1 MSDLFLELFS
11 EEIPSNL
18 QKSARNQ
25 LLQSFND
32 FFKKE
37 NIVLKKQGKA
47 YSTPNRLIIIF
58 YGINPEIVKKSE
70 EVKGPSIN
78 APEKAL
84 DGFIKSNQ
92 IKKNN
97 IYKKNIEKGEFYFF
111 KKPSKKLKTID
122 LLNKNIPLILEKIL
136 WKKSMKWGDFDLYW
150 GRPLK
155 SILAIFDKT
164 KLNFSFHHLQS
175 SNVTYLDK
183 SFESKTKVFK
193 NYKSY
198 EKYFKKLNIIIDH
211 NLRRKSI
218 ENQLNK
224 LSKKK
229 NLNIKIDEKL
239 LEEVSNLVESPLV
252 LPCKFDLKYLE
263 IPKEILIITMQYHQ
277 KYFQKHKLK
286 VVQTRLLNH
295 K

>member
-1 MSDLFLELFS
+1 MSDFFLELFS

-37 NIVLKKQGKA
+37 SIILKKQGKA
-47 YSTPNRLIIIF
+47 YSTPNRLIITF
-58 YGINPEIVKKSE
+58 DGVKPEIVKKSE
-70 EVKGPSIN
+70 EVRGPRVN

-97 IYKKNIEKGEFYFF
+97 IYKKNTEKGEFYFF

-164 KLNFSFHHLQS
+164 KLNFNFHHLQS

-183 SFESKTKVFK
+183 SFEGKTKVFN

-211 NLRRKSI
+211 NLRRKGI

-229 NLNIKIDEKL
+229 K
-239 LEEVSNLVESPLV
+239 
-252 LPCKFDLKYLE
+252 LKY
-263 IPKEILIITMQYHQ
+263 
-277 KYFQKHKLK
+277 
-286 VVQTRLLNH
+286 
-295 K
+295 

>member
-37 NIVLKKQGKA
+37 SVILKNQGKT
-47 YSTPNRLIIIF
+47 YSTPNRLVIAF
-58 YGINPEIVKKSE
+58 DGVNPEIVKKSE
-70 EVKGPSIN
+70 EIRGPNVN

-84 DGFIKSNQ
+84 DGFVKSNQ

-97 IYKKNIEKGEFYFF
+97 LYKKNTEKGEFYFF

-122 LLNKNIPLILEKIL
+122 LLNKNIPLILEKVL

-155 SILAIFDKT
+155 SILAIFGKT
-164 KLNFSFHHLQS
+164 KLNFKFHHLQS
-175 SNVTYLDK
+175 SNVTYLNK
-183 SFESKTKVFK
+183 SLESKTKVFN

-198 EKYFKKLNIIIDH
+198 EKYFKKH
-211 NLRRKSI
+211 AC
-218 ENQLNK
+218 
-224 LSKKK
+224 LSKK
-229 NLNIKIDEKL
+229 ND
-239 LEEVSNLVESPLV
+239 
-252 LPCKFDLKYLE
+252 
-263 IPKEILIITMQYHQ
+263 
-277 KYFQKHKLK
+277 
-286 VVQTRLLNH
+286 R
-295 K
+295 

>member
-11 EEIPSNL
+11 EEIPSSL
-18 QKSARNQ
+18 QISVRNQ

-37 NIVLKKQGKA
+37 NIILKKRGKA
-47 YSTPNRLIIIF
+47 FSTPNRLVIAF
-58 YGINPEIVKKSE
+58 DGVNSAIVKKSE
-70 EVKGPSIN
+70 EVRGPSVN
-78 APEKAL
+78 APEIAL
-84 DGFIKSNQ
+84 EGFIKSNQ

-97 IYKKNIEKGEFYFF
+97 IYKKNTEKGEFYFF
-111 KKPSKKLKTID
+111 KKSSKKLKTID
-122 LLNKNIPLILEKIL
+122 LLNKNIPLILEKTL

-155 SILAIFDKT
+155 SILAIFDRT
-164 KLNFSFHHLQS
+164 KLNFNFHHLQS

-183 SFESKTKVFK
+183 SFESKTKIFN

-211 NLRRKSI
+211 DLRRKSI

-239 LEEVSNLVESPLV
+239 LEEV
-252 LPCKFDLKYLE
+252 
-263 IPKEILIITMQYHQ
+263 
-277 KYFQKHKLK
+277 
-286 VVQTRLLNH
+286 
-295 K
+295 